1 MKSKLLT
8 ALGWFFVALGMVGV
22 VLPLV
27 PTTPFLL
34 LALLC
39 FSRSSPNFY
48 HWLYRHRVFGE
59 SLRAWQEE
67 RRIPKSAWVMIGVML
82 SISATVS
89 LYWVYTRT

>member
-1 MKSKLLT
+1 MKGKLLT
-8 ALGWFFVALGMVGV
+8 IIGWFFVALGMVGV
-22 VLPLV
+22 VLPLL

-39 FSRSSPNFY
+39 FSHGSPRFY
-48 HWLYRHRVFGE
+48 HWLYQHRVFGQ

-67 RRIPKSAWVMIGVML
+67 RRIPKIAWVMIAVML
-82 SISATVS
+82 SISATLS